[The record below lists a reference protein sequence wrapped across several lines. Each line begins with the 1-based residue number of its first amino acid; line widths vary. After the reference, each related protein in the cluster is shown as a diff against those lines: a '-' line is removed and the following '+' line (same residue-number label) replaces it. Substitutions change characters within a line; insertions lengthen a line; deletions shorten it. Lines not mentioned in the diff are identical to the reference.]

1 MHSKTLALSSLAVLA
16 TLSASASAQTPK
28 RDRLLVVVNR
38 AENQVSVW
46 KAEGTTLTLAK
57 TLAVG
62 KAPREVCIAPDG
74 KRAYVPNADSSSI
87 SVIDL
92 DALSLTATWTMP
104 ELDKPDGCLVSPD
117 SRTVWGTSTTR
128 DAVVFL
134 AADTGKLIKE
144 IKTMVVAPRRL
155 VLSLD
160 GAKLWVGSNKTPE
173 VAVIDLVKGALERT
187 VKVGNEPRGG
197 PAITPDGKLFLV
209 GNVEDDTVS
218 WIDTATY
225 AVKRVQGV
233 PISPQRII
241 VSPDGAFAYVL
252 TRFGSG
258 LFAMPLTA
266 PHDKSKVVLLG
277 KAPWGMAMNPE
288 GTLLYASNNGDD
300 NVLVIDTA
308 TFKVVNDVKVGKDPN
323 GLALR
328 P

>member
-1 MHSKTLALSSLAVLA
+1 MPSKKLALSSLAVLA
-16 TLSASASAQTPK
+16 TLCVSANAQAPK

-38 AENQVSVW
+38 AEDQVSLW
-46 KAEGTTLTLAK
+46 KAEGTSLSLVK
-57 TLAVG
+57 KLAVG
-62 KAPREVCIAPDG
+62 KAPREVCVAPDG
-74 KRAYVPNADSSSI
+74 KRAYVPNAAASSI

-92 DALSLTATWTMP
+92 DGLSVVATWTMP

-117 SRTVWGTSTTR
+117 SRAVWGTSTTR
-128 DAVVFL
+128 DSVLVL
-134 AADTGKLIKE
+134 AADTGKLVKE
-144 IKTMVVAPRRL
+144 IKTVVAAPRRL

-160 GAKLWVGSNKTPE
+160 GTKLWVGSNKTPE
-173 VAVIDLVKGALERT
+173 VAVLDLAKGAVERT

-209 GNVEDDTVS
+209 GNVEDDTVT

-241 VSPDGAFAYVL
+241 VSNDGAFAYVL

-266 PHDKSKVVLLG
+266 PHDKSKLVPLG
-277 KAPWGMAMNPE
+277 KAPWGLAMNPE

-300 NVLVIDTA
+300 NVLVIDIA
-308 TFKVVNDVKVGKDPN
+308 TFTVVNDVKVGKDPN

>member
-1 MHSKTLALSSLAVLA
+1 MHSQKLVLASLALIAASSI
-16 TLSASASAQTPK
+16 SAHAQSPK

-38 AENQVSVW
+38 AEEHVSVW

-62 KAPREVCIAPDG
+62 KAPREVCVAPDG
-74 KRAYVPNADSSSI
+74 KRAYVPNAEGSSI

-92 DALSLTATWTMP
+92 DGLRVAATWVMP

-117 SRTVWGTSTTR
+117 SRTVWGTSTSR
-128 DAVVFL
+128 DSVAVI
-134 AADTGKLIKE
+134 AADTGQLVKE
-144 IKTMVVAPRRL
+144 MKTMVEAPRRL
-155 VLSLD
+155 VVSPD
-160 GAKLWVGSNKTPE
+160 GRKLWIGSNKTPE
-173 VAVIDLVKGALERT
+173 VAVIDLVKGAIERT

-209 GNVEDDTVS
+209 GNVEDDTVT

-225 AVKRVQGV
+225 AVRRVQGV

-241 VSPDGAFAYVL
+241 VSPDGALAYVL
-252 TRFGSG
+252 TRGAGG

-266 PHDKSKVVLLG
+266 KHDQSKVVLLG
-277 KAPWGMAMNPE
+277 KAPWGLAMNPE

-300 NVLVIDTA
+300 NVLVIDTT